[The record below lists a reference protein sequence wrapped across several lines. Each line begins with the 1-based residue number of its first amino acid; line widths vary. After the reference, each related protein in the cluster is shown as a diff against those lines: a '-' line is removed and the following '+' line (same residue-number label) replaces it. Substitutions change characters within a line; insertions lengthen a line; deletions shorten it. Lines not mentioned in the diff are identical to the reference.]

1 MNTITNTNIILFSLD
16 ITSAI
21 FLTGFFGVFL
31 NKRNLLLTLINIE
44 FMYFAASTNFVLISY
59 HIHSPL
65 SMIYG
70 VVIIFLTTIDTCFG
84 LSLLF
89 INYKQTKVNTV
100 HNLLTLRG

>member
-1 MNTITNTNIILFSLD
+1 MNTIEKINIILYALD
-16 ITSAI
+16 MTSAI
-21 FLTGFFGVFL
+21 FLTGFFGVIL

-44 FMYFAASTNFVLISY
+44 LMYFAASTNFIIMSY
-59 HIHSPL
+59 FMHSPI

-70 VVIIFLTTIDTCFG
+70 IIIIFLTTIDTCFG
-84 LSLLF
+84 LSLIF